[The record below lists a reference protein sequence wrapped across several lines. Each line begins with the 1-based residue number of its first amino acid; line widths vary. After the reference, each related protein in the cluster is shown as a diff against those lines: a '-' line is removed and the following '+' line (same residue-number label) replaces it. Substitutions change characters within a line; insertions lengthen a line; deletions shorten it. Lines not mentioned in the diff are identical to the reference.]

1 MDNSHS
7 ETYRLFETKSIIHSM
22 LINLIEMLFA
32 NFLHGDTYLGE
43 LIEQHSRFLHVFYGH
58 FIPFV
63 FKNFNCLFDIT
74 VDKCLSSSLNILATI
89 FQIACSCPSNE
100 QRCLLCIESVKN
112 DANLNQVSEI
122 ISRSQSAHL
131 VLSIIGHAKLYIIVR

>member
-22 LINLIEMLFA
+22 LINLIEILFA

-58 FIPFV
+58 FIPFI
-63 FKNFNCLFDIT
+63 FKNLNCLFDIT
-74 VDKCLSSSLNILATI
+74 VDTCLSSSLDILATI
-89 FQIACSCPSNE
+89 FQIACSCPAND

-112 DANLNQVSEI
+112 DANLNQVSEN
-122 ISRSQSAHL
+122 RSAQSTHL
-131 VLSIIGHAKLYIIVR
+131 ILLLVGHPKLYITVR